1 MRDQSQAK
9 GGGKEGDTV
18 LYAASMIP
26 KTGGGDPR
34 INPTAQHTTPQ
45 QMTVNPATQTKPR
58 SNRGEETQKSLL
70 F

>member
-18 LYAASMIP
+18 GGVDDS
-26 KTGGGDPR
+26 KRRGGDPR

-45 QMTVNPATQTKPR
+45 QITVNPATQTKPR